1 MDYDS
6 IELPIVFEKLNQS
19 QPFLF
24 IKKKDYVQ
32 GLLLF
37 FQKQSPGGVP

>member
-6 IELPIVFEKLNQS
+6 IELPIVFDKLNQS

-24 IKKKDYVQ
+24 IKKI
-32 GLLLF
+32 
-37 FQKQSPGGVP
+37 QKEHSLI